1 MLYKAME
8 VQARR
13 RCGCTGA
20 THFELHQD
28 AIYLHKQFTQHAID
42 CASAVTCADCGVTVA
57 VGASAKEPQ
66 AEAPAP
72 PGPLAERLTL
82 VEASKYLR
90 ENENRV
96 ICRAKWEGKF
106 MLYVNIVGVYKY
118 GIPDSPAYQLNV
130 ENACAD
136 DWQVF
141 DDRDAW
147 EAHRATT
154 MF

>member
-1 MLYKAME
+1 MLYKARE

-57 VGASAKEPQ
+57 VGASKQE
-66 AEAPAP
+66 
-72 PGPLAERLTL
+72 PLAERLTL

-96 ICRAKWEGKF
+96 ICRAEWRGDF
-106 MLYVNIVGVYKY
+106 VLFVNIIGAYKY
-118 GIPDSPAYQLNV
+118 GIPGIPGSPDSPAYQLDV
-130 ENACAD
+130 EDACAD